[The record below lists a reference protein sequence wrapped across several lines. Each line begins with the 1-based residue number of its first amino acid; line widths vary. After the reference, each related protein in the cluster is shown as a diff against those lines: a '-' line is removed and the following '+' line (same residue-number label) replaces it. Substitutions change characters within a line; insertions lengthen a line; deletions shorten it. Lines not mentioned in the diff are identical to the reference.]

1 MTNKELLAK
10 CSERDQAFYDFFHKG
25 FDIKSFTEQ
34 IEFNVPY
41 IDLVDYHMVVN
52 RHGEV
57 FHTFMLEA
65 RLMDDVYKFFGYLRN
80 EIIEEDTISDYCIAQ
95 VSDLDF
101 YQLTI
106 TLS

>member
-10 CSERDQAFYDFFHKG
+10 CSERDQAFYDFFHKD

-65 RLMDDVYKFFGYLRN
+65 NNWYDVTNFFKYLRD
-80 EIIEEDTISDYCIAQ
+80 EIIEDGILSGYTITQ
-95 VSDLDF
+95 VSSLDF

>member
-65 RLMDDVYKFFGYLRN
+65 RLMGDVIIFFRYLRD
-80 EIIEEDTISDYCIAQ
+80 EIIEEDTISDYSITQ
-95 VSDLDF
+95 VSNLDF

-106 TLS
+106 TIS

>member
-10 CSERDQAFYDFFHKG
+10 CSERDQAFYDFFHKD

-65 RLMDDVYKFFGYLRN
+65 RSMDDVIIFFRYLRD
-80 EIIEEDTISDYCIAQ
+80 EIIEEDTISDYCISQ

-106 TLS
+106 TIS

>member
-1 MTNKELLAK
+1 MTNKELLTK

-65 RLMDDVYKFFGYLRN
+65 RLMDDAIIFFRYLRD
-80 EIIEEDTISDYCIAQ
+80 EIIEEDIISDYHIIQ